1 MLSEDE
7 AGFLLEIL
15 CGTESLGHASIRRSD
30 ISDADEGKE
39 NGKDKMIEE
48 PKSKAI
54 KNKQNS
60 EFIAD
65 SVA

>member
-1 MLSEDE
+1 MWNRIPQ
-7 AGFLLEIL
+7 GMQ
-15 CGTESLGHASIRRSD
+15 SIRRSD